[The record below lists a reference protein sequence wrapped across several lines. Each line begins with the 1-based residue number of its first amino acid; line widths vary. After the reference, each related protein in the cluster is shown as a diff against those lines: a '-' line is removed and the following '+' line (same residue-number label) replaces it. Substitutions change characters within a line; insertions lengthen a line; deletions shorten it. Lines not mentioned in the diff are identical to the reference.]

1 MALENNEHTHLGRQK
16 VYSPLVWF
24 LYPDLEKSAR
34 CLTNDYLK
42 RSIENAVQ
50 ILICVHYYYAGIMS
64 NPIFR
69 ALFSKDR
76 ADETI
81 QRVFPGLDYGKF
93 KFKYFLARHRVAK
106 WTRAC
111 KEHCQMMEKYLICLL
126 NEWSFRFPKKKHR
139 LTDIAFYLLEQNR
152 ISDKIK
158 SAKLKNIVPE
168 WKSIDPKF
176 RSKDIYLSYRNYYKS
191 KITNPFE
198 DFKKVPR
205 DIPDFLIEGRHNYC

>member
-1 MALENNEHTHLGRQK
+1 MALDVEHTHLGKQK

-24 LYPDLEKSAR
+24 LYTDLEKSAR
-34 CLTNDYLK
+34 SLTNKYLGK
-42 RSIENAVQ
+42 SIENAVQ

-64 NPIFR
+64 NSMFR
-69 ALFSKDR
+69 ALFSKER

-93 KFKYFLARHRVAK
+93 KFKYFLARHRVSK

-111 KEHCQMMEKYLICLL
+111 KEHCRMMEDYLACLL
-126 NEWSFRFPKKKHR
+126 DEWNFRFPKKPHR
-139 LTDIAFYLLEQNR
+139 LSNIAFYLLDQNR
-152 ISDKIK
+152 MSERIK
-158 SAKLKNIVPE
+158 AANLKTIVPE

-191 KITNPFE
+191 KIRDPMDEYKN
-198 DFKKVPR
+198 VPR
-205 DIPDFLIEGRHNYC
+205 DIPDFLVNGKFNFC